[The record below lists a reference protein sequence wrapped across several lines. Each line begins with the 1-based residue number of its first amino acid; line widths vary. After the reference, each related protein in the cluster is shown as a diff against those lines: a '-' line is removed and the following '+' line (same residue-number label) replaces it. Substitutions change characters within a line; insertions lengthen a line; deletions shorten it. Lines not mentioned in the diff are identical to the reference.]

1 MNSCG
6 QSLFLQKSLKVVV
19 PIGNNEPSFQRVS
32 TVARNLQSLG
42 FGLSSDLLARLSSL
56 PEEFVV
62 EWYEEVVP
70 TLKKMVGAHRAFM
83 PMYPNFPKQVMNA
96 SEAELF
102 FNAMTN
108 YYGFMLSDMLND
120 PTLVVLPNYEKELRP
135 FLNEL
140 HELRWIEL
148 GTEEEFDRVF
158 TRLLASN
165 GSLSATDKEIVQW
178 FAVNRDVGNLL
189 PQVIPQKETLA
200 FLVAKLSDPACLV
213 PLLKTATDALRVA
226 VAMSDGDVSLAEPT
240 KFRNLTKKE
249 RRFLLECLENCGS
262 SMTEDMLRWKG
273 RWIRLG
279 ERLHPGD
286 FKNRFPRSLAAFD
299 VLRNGYPYATFNSL
313 IEAAFIAKKS
323 DQALDILIQRP
334 GDFARRLDH
343 ALRTLDKPDEVATV
357 FLKIASKVSTP
368 VLLQLWHHFS
378 TRNDAAIRAF
388 FPKGNAAKLQVKEGR
403 LPRLQTELVQ
413 HLVNGIRDVLVE
425 RFRRLPSLGKVHIGE
440 NLKEQIVPFSQRS
453 ASREIQTVARGSSFD
468 LPIGQTIRFFCW
480 WKNLEKQDSGD
491 GRVDIDLSASMFDSD
506 WQYVADVSYYNLRQ
520 GRCYHSGD
528 ITSAPNG
535 ACECIDMDLPF
546 VLESNARYIV
556 MSIMCFTGQSFLAL
570 PECFGG
576 WMMRQRPESGEIFD
590 PRTVKDKVDITGSTR
605 TCVPVIVDVQDRKV
619 YWADLALKGRG
630 QINNAARNSVGM
642 SQIGKVMVA
651 LNKPSLFD
659 LFLMHAEG
667 RGTLVDDEAQ
677 ADTIFDVFSGTVT
690 AFDTDKILSEFLA

>member
-1 MNSCG
+1 MNSDG
-6 QSLFLQKSLKVVV
+6 QSLFLQKSLKVIV
-19 PIGNNEPSFQRVS
+19 PLGINEPSFQHVS

-42 FGLSSDLLARLSSL
+42 FGLSSALLERLSTL
-56 PEEFVV
+56 PEESVV
-62 EWYEEVVP
+62 EWYEGVLP
-70 TLKKMVGAHRAFM
+70 TLKKMVGAHRTFM
-83 PMYPNFPKQVMNA
+83 PMYPNFPQQVMNA
-96 SEAELF
+96 SQAELF

-120 PTLVVLPNYEKELRP
+120 PTLIILPSYEKEIRP
-135 FLNEL
+135 FLDEL
-140 HELRWIEL
+140 HELRWLEL
-148 GTEEEFDRVF
+148 GVEEDFDRVF

-165 GSLSATDKEIVQW
+165 GSLSATDKEIAQW
-178 FAVNRDVGNLL
+178 FAANRNVSNLL
-189 PQVIPQKETLA
+189 PQVVPQKETLA

-213 PLLKTATDALRVA
+213 PLLKSATDVLRVA

-240 KFRNLTKKE
+240 KFRNLSKKE
-249 RRFLLECLENCGS
+249 RRYLLECLENCGS
-262 SMTEDMLRWKG
+262 SMTEDMLRWRE

-286 FKNRFPRSLAAFD
+286 YKNRFPQSLAAFD
-299 VLRNGYPYATFNSL
+299 VLRNGCSYETFNSR
-313 IEAAFIAKKS
+313 IEAAFVAKKS
-323 DQALDILIQRP
+323 DQAIDILIQRP

-343 ALRTLDKPDEVATV
+343 ALRTLEKPDEVATA
-357 FLKIASKVSTP
+357 FLNVASKVSTP
-368 VLLQLWHHFS
+368 VLLQLWHHFL
-378 TRNDAAIRAF
+378 TRNDAVIRAF
-388 FPKGNAAKLQVKEGR
+388 FPKGNAAKVQVKEGR

-413 HLVNGIRDVLVE
+413 QLVNGIRDVLVD

-453 ASREIQTVARGSSFD
+453 ASRAIQTVSRGSSFD
-468 LPIGQTIRFFCW
+468 LPLGQTIRFFCW
-480 WKNLEKQDSGD
+480 WKNLEKQDSDD
-491 GRVDIDLSASMFDSD
+491 GRVDIDLSASMFDSN

-520 GRCYHSGD
+520 GRCFHSGD

-535 ACECIDMDLPF
+535 ACEFIDMDLPF

-576 WMMRQRPESGEIFD
+576 WMMRQKPESGEIFD
-590 PRTVKDKVDITGSTR
+590 PRTLKDKVDITGSTR

-619 YWADLALKGRG
+619 YWADLALKGG

-659 LFLMHAEG
+659 LFLMHAEA
-667 RGTLVDDEAQ
+667 RGTLVNDEAQ
-677 ADTIFDVFSGTVT
+677 ADTIFDVFIGTVT

>member
-1 MNSCG
+1 MISDG
-6 QSLFLQKSLKVVV
+6 QSLFLEKFLKVVV
-19 PIGNNEPSFQRVS
+19 PLGLSEPSFQRVS

-42 FGLSSDLLARLSSL
+42 FGLSSGLLERLSSL
-56 PEEFVV
+56 PEESVA
-62 EWYEEVVP
+62 EWYEDVLP
-70 TLKKMVGAHRAFM
+70 TLKKMVGAHRTFV

-96 SEAELF
+96 PEAELF

-120 PTLVVLPNYEKELRP
+120 PTLVILPNYEKELRP

-158 TRLLASN
+158 TRLIASN

-178 FAVNRDVGNLL
+178 FAANRDVRNLL
-189 PQVIPQKETLA
+189 PQVIPQKEILA
-200 FLVAKLSDPACLV
+200 FLIAKLPDPACLV
-213 PLLKTATDALRVA
+213 PLLKTATDVLRVA

-240 KFRNLTKKE
+240 KFRNLSKKE
-249 RRFLLECLENCGS
+249 RRFLLECLENCGPS
-262 SMTEDMLRWKG
+262 TTEDMIRWKE

-286 FKNRFPRSLAAFD
+286 YKNRFPRSLVAFD
-299 VLRNGYPYATFNSL
+299 VLRNGNPYETFNSR
-313 IEAAFIAKKS
+313 IEAALSAKKS

-343 ALRTLDKPDEVATV
+343 ALRTLDKPDEVAIV

-388 FPKGNAAKLQVKEGR
+388 FPKGNAAKVQVKEER

-425 RFRRLPSLGKVHIGE
+425 RFRHLPSLGKVHIGE
-440 NLKEQIVPFSQRS
+440 NLKKQIVPFSQRT
-453 ASREIQTVARGSSFD
+453 ASRAIQTVARGSSFD
-468 LPIGQTIRFFCW
+468 LPLGQTIRFFCW
-480 WKNLEKQDSGD
+480 WKNLEKPDSAD
-491 GRVDIDLSASMFDSD
+491 GRVDIDLSASIFDTN
-506 WQYVADVSYYNLRQ
+506 WQYISDVSYYNLRQ

-535 ACECIDMDLPF
+535 ACEFIDMDLPF

-556 MSIMCFTGQSFLAL
+556 MSIMCFTGQSFLEL

-605 TCVPVIVDVQDRKV
+605 TCVPVIVDVENRNV
-619 YWADLALKGRG
+619 FWADLALKG
-630 QINNAARNSVGM
+630 QFQVNNAARNSVGM
-642 SQIGKVMVA
+642 SQIGKVIVA

-677 ADTIFDVFSGTVT
+677 ADTVFDVFSGTVT

>member
-1 MNSCG
+1 MLQLRKSRYNSFCWAIAKVPSKSEIYFGSFPSFFYVLIMNSGG

-19 PIGNNEPSFQRVS
+19 PIGNNEPSLQRVS

-42 FGLSSDLLARLSSL
+42 FGLSSALLARLSRL
-56 PEEFVV
+56 PEESLD
-62 EWYEEVVP
+62 EWYEEVLP
-70 TLKKMVGAHRAFM
+70 ILKKMVGAHRTFM
-83 PMYPNFPKQVMNA
+83 PMYPNFPMQVMNA

-108 YYGFMLSDMLND
+108 YYGFMLSDMLKD
-120 PTLVVLPNYEKELRP
+120 PTLVVLPNYEKEIRP

-165 GSLSATDKEIVQW
+165 DSLSASDKEIVQW
-178 FAVNRDVGNLL
+178 FAANRDVGNLL

-213 PLLKTATDALRVA
+213 PLLKAATDVLRVA

-286 FKNRFPRSLAAFD
+286 YKNRFPRSLVAFD
-299 VLRNGYPYATFNSL
+299 VLRNGYPYETFNSL

-378 TRNDAAIRAF
+378 TRNGTTIRAF
-388 FPKGNAAKLQVKEGR
+388 FPKGNAAKVQVKEGR
-403 LPRLQTELVQ
+403 LPRLQTDLVQ

-453 ASREIQTVARGSSFD
+453 ASRAIQTVSRGSSFD
-468 LPIGQTIRFFCW
+468 LR
-480 WKNLEKQDSGD
+480 
-491 GRVDIDLSASMFDSD
+491 
-506 WQYVADVSYYNLRQ
+506 
-520 GRCYHSGD
+520 
-528 ITSAPNG
+528 
-535 ACECIDMDLPF
+535 
-546 VLESNARYIV
+546 
-556 MSIMCFTGQSFLAL
+556 
-570 PECFGG
+570 
-576 WMMRQRPESGEIFD
+576 
-590 PRTVKDKVDITGSTR
+590 
-605 TCVPVIVDVQDRKV
+605 
-619 YWADLALKGRG
+619 
-630 QINNAARNSVGM
+630 
-642 SQIGKVMVA
+642 
-651 LNKPSLFD
+651 
-659 LFLMHAEG
+659 
-667 RGTLVDDEAQ
+667 
-677 ADTIFDVFSGTVT
+677 
-690 AFDTDKILSEFLA
+690 